1 MTMLSSYAFQ
11 SVQISYDELLLN
23 LFLNLWF
30 QWRSDLLKQKQP
42 SADTPYQSLHT
53 LIYTQE
59 IGNIALEPQGA
70 ALTVPKGHASL
81 SGCILMTGWVGK

>member
-1 MTMLSSYAFQ
+1 MILVVVVLRLAETQ
-11 SVQISYDELLLN
+11 TDVQVI
-23 LFLNLWF
+23 
-30 QWRSDLLKQKQP
+30 LLK
-42 SADTPYQSLHT
+42 TSLHT

-81 SGCILMTGWVGK
+81 SV

>member
-1 MTMLSSYAFQ
+1 MVTGLESETEPQ
-11 SVQISYDELLLN
+11 LI
-23 LFLNLWF
+23 
-30 QWRSDLLKQKQP
+30 P
-42 SADTPYQSLHT
+42 PYKSLHT

-81 SGCILMTGWVGK
+81 SGCILITGWVGK